1 MATTTS
7 TAPAAGTTPAPG
19 APGATTVP
27 TSTTTTSSSAKAK
40 LKDQNQ
46 VPQTAPK
53 LSANELERVTE
64 VFKMYETG
72 LREATIYP
80 KVSVNSFSTLSIG
93 NWKKCEDGMNHDPL
107 DSRILMGL
115 ILLGIIKRGFEE
127 L

>member
-7 TAPAAGTTPAPG
+7 TAPPAGTTPAPG

-27 TSTTTTSSSAKAK
+27 TSTTTTSSSAKTK
-40 LKDQNQ
+40 MKDQNQ

-80 KVSVNSFSTLSIG
+80 KVSVKLIYPIEHLKKWELAKNISHKNPLSF
-93 NWKKCEDGMNHDPL
+93 
-107 DSRILMGL
+107 
-115 ILLGIIKRGFEE
+115 FFV
-127 L
+127 